1 MSYFYSPLKP
11 QKIIGFLTF
20 SGGCKNVTLDENGL
34 RYLKINS
41 NSKHYM
47 KWVQEKDYSKI
58 YILTR
63 KEKFSYYYFN
73 VFMTGSEY
81 ICICSWMEME
91 LLYLLKVVGKE
102 IRTTS
107 FRSSLPNVYC
117 KKAFIKAS

>member
-1 MSYFYSPLKP
+1 
-11 QKIIGFLTF
+11 
-20 SGGCKNVTLDENGL
+20 
-34 RYLKINS
+34 
-41 NSKHYM
+41 M

-63 KEKFSYYYFN
+63 KEKFSYYYVN

-91 LLYLLKVVGKE
+91 LLYLLKVIGKE